1 MRKENKNTDQFD
13 GGGHMGVSHKGAI
26 SLGLLYIP
34 VGLYTTTRDNDV
46 KFNQLCK
53 DTKERVRYKKV
64 CPSCNKEVKSEDIIK
79 GYEYEEDKYVI
90 MTEEELEKIKTKKD
104 KTIHILQF
112 VNLSEID
119 SIYYE
124 RNYYTIPETG
134 AEKAFELLRSAML
147 GEQKVAL
154 AKTVIGTKE
163 NLIVLYPTEEG
174 IIAKTLF
181 YQDEIV
187 GVPKQLPPVELTDA
201 ELMMAKTLITSMTAP
216 FEAEKFKDEYQ
227 ERLRDAI
234 LQKIHGEDIVAVD
247 TSAPGNIIDL
257 MEALQKTL
265 AMSQKQGTSG
275 QGNSYDTS
283 DRKLSGTA

>member
-1 MRKENKNTDQFD
+1 
-13 GGGHMGVSHKGAI
+13 MGVSHKGAI

-34 VGLYTTTRDNDV
+34 CGLYTTTRDNDV

-53 DTKERVRYKKV
+53 DTKERVKYKKY
-64 CPSCNKEVKSEDIIK
+64 CPSCNKEVRPDEIIK
-79 GYEYEEDKYVI
+79 GYEYESDKYVI

-104 KTIHILQF
+104 KTIHIIQF

-119 SIYYE
+119 PIYYE

-134 AEKAFELLRSAML
+134 AEKAFELLRTAML
-147 GEQKVAL
+147 QEQKVAL

-163 NLIVLYPTEEG
+163 NLIVLYPTPEG

-181 YQDEIV
+181 YQDEITA
-187 GVPKQLPPVELTDA
+187 VPKQVTTTQLNEA
-201 ELMMAKTLITSMTAP
+201 EITMAKSLINSMTGP
-216 FEAEKFKDEYQ
+216 FDAAKYKDEYQ

-247 TSAPGNIIDL
+247 NNVPNNVIDL

-265 AMSQKQGTSG
+265 AMSQNGQENQASNKQ
-275 QGNSYDTS
+275 
-283 DRKLSGTA
+283 LSGTA

>member
-1 MRKENKNTDQFD
+1 
-13 GGGHMGVSHKGAI
+13 MGVSHKGAI

-53 DTKERVRYKKV
+53 DTRERVKYKKI
-64 CPSCNKEVKSEDIIK
+64 CPSCNKEVKADEIIK
-79 GYEYEEDKYVI
+79 GYEYENDKYVI

-104 KTIHILQF
+104 KTIHIIQF
-112 VNLSEID
+112 VNLSEINQ
-119 SIYYE
+119 IYYE
-124 RNYYTIPETG
+124 RNYYAIPETG

-147 GEQKVAL
+147 KEQKVAL

-181 YQDEIV
+181 YHDEIMV
-187 GVPKQLPPVELTDA
+187 VPKQLPLVELSEA
-201 ELMMAKTLITSMTAP
+201 EVTMAKTLVDSMTKP
-216 FEAEKFKDEYQ
+216 FDAAVYKDEYQ

-234 LQKIHGEDIVAVD
+234 LQKIRGEDIVAVD
-247 TSAPGNIIDL
+247 TSAPNNVIDL
-257 MEALQKTL
+257 MEALKRTIDMTQN
-265 AMSQKQGTSG
+265 Q
-275 QGNSYDTS
+275 
-283 DRKLSGTA
+283 KLSGTA

>member
-1 MRKENKNTDQFD
+1 
-13 GGGHMGVSHKGAI
+13 MGVSHKGAI

-34 VGLYTTTRDNDV
+34 VGLHTTTRDNDV

-53 DTKERVRYKKV
+53 DTRERVRYKKI

-79 GYEYEEDKYVI
+79 GYEYDEGKYVI

-124 RNYYTIPETG
+124 RNYYTIPEAG
-134 AEKAFELLRSAML
+134 AEKAFELLRSSML
-147 GEQKVAL
+147 DEQKVAL

-163 NLIVLYPTEEG
+163 NLIVLYPTKDG

-187 GVPKQLPPVELTDA
+187 SIPKQLPPITLTDA

-216 FEAEKFKDEYQ
+216 FEAEKYKDEYQ

-234 LQKIHGEDIVAVD
+234 LQKIHGEDIVAAD

-265 AMSQKQGTSG
+265 AMSQKQGTEG
-275 QGNSYDTS
+275 